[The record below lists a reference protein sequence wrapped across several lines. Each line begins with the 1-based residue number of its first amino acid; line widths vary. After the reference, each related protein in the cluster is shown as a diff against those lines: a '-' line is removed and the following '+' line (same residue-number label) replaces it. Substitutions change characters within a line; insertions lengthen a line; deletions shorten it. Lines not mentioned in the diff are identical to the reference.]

1 MIENSCLDLN
11 FERFNLISLMS
22 SLMSDFSHQADKN
35 TINIKFYN
43 DDGKEIDMNIKFG
56 KQGSPEIFVF
66 ADKDRIVQMLS
77 NILINFTRFT
87 IKELLL
93 LLLKG
98 LIIKFA
104 LKLVTLAQVSRRT
117 FYLDCLINS

>member
-1 MIENSCLDLN
+1 
-11 FERFNLISLMS
+11 
-22 SLMSDFSHQADKN
+22 
-35 TINIKFYN
+35 
-43 DDGKEIDMNIKFG
+43 MNIKFG

-98 LIIKFA
+98 PIIKFA